1 MNIWQ
6 ALILGAVQGFTE
18 FLPVSSSGHLTLL
31 QNVFGL
37 SGNMLLFDT
46 LLHVGTL
53 VAVFAVLW
61 KDIIEI
67 CKKPFS
73 ALVGYLIIATIP
85 AVIAALFFDDI
96 IEASFS
102 SNAGVPLGLGF
113 LLTSVLMFITPRFK
127 PGKLPMEKMGVL
139 RPFLIGVAQAIAIFP
154 AISRSGST
162 IFTGLAAG
170 VKREDVARFSF
181 LMSIPAILGSVV
193 FQAKDVVGMGLQS
206 SLMGAS
212 PVAVVLG
219 MLVAAITGYV
229 ALKLVYDTVRNGKL
243 WVFGVYT
250 TVLGLLVICDALF
263 THIVFRTAF

>member
-18 FLPVSSSGHLTLL
+18 FLPVSSSGHLALL
-31 QNVFGL
+31 QNVFGI
-37 SGNMLLFDT
+37 SGDMLLFDT
-46 LLHVGTL
+46 LLHLGTL

-61 KDIIEI
+61 RDIIEI

-85 AVIAALFFDDI
+85 AVIVTLFFSDF

-102 SNAGVPLGLGF
+102 SNGGMPLGLGF
-113 LLTSVLMFITPRFK
+113 LVTSALMFVTPLFK

-139 RPFLIGVAQAIAIFP
+139 RPFLIGIAQAVAILP
-154 AISRSGST
+154 SISRSGTT
-162 IFTGLAAG
+162 IFTGLASG

-181 LMSIPAILGSVV
+181 LMSIPAILGSLV

-206 SLMGAS
+206 SLMGVS

-219 MLVAAITGYV
+219 MVVAAITGYV

-250 TVLGLLVICDALF
+250 TVLGLLVIADSLF

>member
-31 QNVFGL
+31 QNAFGL

-96 IEASFS
+96 I
-102 SNAGVPLGLGF
+102 
-113 LLTSVLMFITPRFK
+113 VLMFITPRFK